1 MKNKFKAALEL
12 MRPANIITAFADILA
27 GFAAVGGVLYISPS
41 MIEISPDGLGWLLLA
56 TFGLYGG
63 GIVFNDL
70 FDASIDAKERPE
82 RPIPSGRFSRLE
94 ASVLGMLLFL
104 IAVVSAF
111 QVTATAL
118 VLAIGI
124 MVFAILYDAWAKHSV
139 ILGPLF
145 MGICRGGNLLLGGS
159 LLPVALMDIWFIAL
173 IPVLYISA
181 ITLIS
186 RGEVEGGSR
195 THGIIAFVMILI
207 VISVIPLLSIF
218 LEFSFLTSLPFLLL
232 FAWMVLPAF
241 WTASQTLQAEAIRK
255 AVKRGVVSLV
265 IFNSI
270 LAAGFAGWIPGLI
283 VLLLFPISLGVAKL
297 FAVT

>member
-1 MKNKFKAALEL
+1 MKSKFKATLEL

-27 GFAAVGGVLYISPS
+27 GFNAVGGVLYFSS
-41 MIEISPDGLGWLLLA
+41 GELEISPDGLGWLLLA

-82 RPIPSGRFSRLE
+82 RPIPSGRYSRFE
-94 ASVLGMLLFL
+94 ASILGSLLFL

-111 QVTATAL
+111 QVNTTAL
-118 VLAIGI
+118 VLATGI
-124 MVFAILYDAWAKHSV
+124 LIFAFLYDAWAKHSA

-159 LLPVALMDIWFIAL
+159 LLPVALMDIWFIAF

-195 THGIIAFVMILI
+195 THGIIAFVLILI
-207 VISVIPLLSIF
+207 VISAVPMLSLF
-218 LEFSFLTSLPFLLL
+218 LEFSILTSLPFLLL
-232 FAWMVLPAF
+232 FAWMVVPAF
-241 WTASQTLQAEAIRK
+241 WIASQTLQAGNIRK

-265 IFNSI
+265 IFNSV

-283 VLLLFPISLGVAKL
+283 VLFLFPLSLGVAKL